1 MNVSDEY
8 EEIGRTQDTEYPL
21 SHLFNNYHYSI
32 RVQVVSRLNNTTH
45 TEIYYVHTEG
55 VVYSTLTSS
64 TTILVAIVIIM
75 ILLLVVGVLLSC
87 LIGILIGRKKRD
99 RTSGY
104 NKPLEQPSTT
114 PKYYEI
120 GQIAKEYI
128 PLSDVQTTTSQ
139 HHDQQGHSYEPMEP
153 VVSGSREYV
162 SLEVDQS
169 RNYCEI
175 TPQEEPN
182 LEPDLVR
189 NYENLASAK

>member
-45 TEIYYVHTEG
+45 TEIYYVHTEA
-55 VVYSTLTSS
+55 VVDSILTSS
-64 TTILVAIVIIM
+64 TTILVAIVII

-87 LIGILIGRKKRD
+87 LIGILID

-114 PKYYEI
+114 PKYEI
-120 GQIAKEYI
+120 GQIAKE
-128 PLSDVQTTTSQ
+128 
-139 HHDQQGHSYEPMEP
+139 
-153 VVSGSREYV
+153 
-162 SLEVDQS
+162 
-169 RNYCEI
+169 
-175 TPQEEPN
+175 
-182 LEPDLVR
+182 
-189 NYENLASAK
+189 